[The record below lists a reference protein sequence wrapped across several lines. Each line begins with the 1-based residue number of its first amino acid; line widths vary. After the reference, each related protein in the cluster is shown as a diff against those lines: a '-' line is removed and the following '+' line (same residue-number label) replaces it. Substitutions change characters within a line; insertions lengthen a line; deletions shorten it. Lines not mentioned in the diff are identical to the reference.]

1 MATAEDYAKW
11 IIANKSKKGTPEF
24 DTVEKAYQAAKGSSA
39 QAAPVAVKPQTEE
52 PSMLQQAGNAAT
64 EFMAAVNR
72 GALDIAGLPSELIR
86 IPVNAGLQAA
96 GVDYQIPRASQ
107 AIQEATGIGQGG
119 YMQPG
124 TARDIVQATGEAIPA
139 SVAVGAG
146 LTVAASRLP
155 AMTQASEGVLP
166 GMLRA
171 AGQSTTG
178 QNIAYGALGGG
189 GSVAG
194 KEVGQAV
201 GGDVGG
207 AVGEI
212 VGGVAAP
219 MIPSLASAA
228 ARSGVNS
235 IFGASDQAK
244 ARQIAE
250 DFATFDANPSAALVS
265 GRQGLQAT
273 ETVMGSAMGGSPI
286 REARESIATAM
297 QSKLKRIA
305 GSISDVRGAEDAG
318 LVVQKGITGRGGFI
332 DRWKDNQAVLWGKA
346 DQLINPQG
354 PVPLNN
360 TQAALSNIVQ
370 GGRFGSILDNPK
382 LAQVKHALDEGATLQ
397 YDEVRKLRSQ
407 LGSMLSNP
415 SLVADIPRGEVKRV
429 YGALSEDIRDL
440 ASNSGQEAAKAFNR
454 ANAYTRSGHERIDDY
469 LEGITKKVNPD
480 EVFTAI
486 ARGGEGVKRL
496 NSIKRSLKPEEWD
509 VVTSNVISRLGR
521 ATPGQQVAE
530 GEQAVGD
537 VFSIAKF
544 ATDWEKLGPARKV
557 LFSGGKETSKYASDL
572 NAIARAAGAYKQAA
586 AQGANSSGTTQAGA
600 RLAAG
605 SALASSIYMLNPGPI
620 ATALGAIALNNASSR
635 LMTNTRFVSVIA
647 NGIRKGVSPNSI
659 AAQLSALAKN
669 STAEDAAII
678 YNYLE
683 DLETQQGAAQ

>member
-11 IIANKSKKGTPEF
+11 IVANQSKKGTPEF
-24 DTVEKAYQAAKGSSA
+24 DTVAKAYQAAKGVSLQTA
-39 QAAPVAVKPQTEE
+39 QPATQPQPKE

-72 GALDIAGLPSELIR
+72 GALDIAGLPSEVIR
-86 IPVNAGLQAA
+86 IPVNAGLQMA
-96 GVDYQIPRASQ
+96 GIDYQIPRASQ

-119 YMQPG
+119 YMEPG
-124 TARDIVQATGEAIPA
+124 VARDIVQATGEAIPA

-146 LTVAASRLP
+146 LTGAAARLP
-155 AMTQASEGVLP
+155 AMTQASEGVIP
-166 GMLRA
+166 GAIRA
-171 AGQSTTG
+171 AGQATTG
-178 QNIAYGALGGG
+178 QNIAYGALGGA

-194 KEVGQAV
+194 REAGQAM

-207 AVGEI
+207 AIGEI

-228 ARSGVNS
+228 GRSAVGSV
-235 IFGASDQAK
+235 FGARDQDR

-250 DFATFDANPSAALVS
+250 DFATFDATPTAALVS
-265 GRQGLQAT
+265 GRPGLQAT

-286 REARESIATAM
+286 ATARENIASAM
-297 QSKLKRIA
+297 QAKLKRIA

-332 DRWKDNQAVLWGKA
+332 DRWKDNQAALWGKA

-354 PVPLNN
+354 PVDLTN
-360 TQAALSNIVQ
+360 TQRALDSLVQ
-370 GGRFGSILDNPK
+370 GGRFGAILDNPK
-382 LAQVKHALDEGATLQ
+382 LAQIKSALDAGEQLD
-397 YDEVRKLRSQ
+397 YNEVRKLRSQ
-407 LGSMLSNP
+407 LGSMLSNTG
-415 SLVADIPRGEVKRV
+415 LVADIPRGEVKRV
-429 YGALSEDIRDL
+429 YGSLSDDIRAL
-440 ASNSGQEAAKAFNR
+440 ASNSGQEAADAFNR
-454 ANAYTRSGHERIDDY
+454 ANRYTKLGHERIDDY
-469 LEGITKKVNPD
+469 LEGISKKVNPD

-486 ARGGEGVKRL
+486 ARGGEGIKRL
-496 NSIKRSLKPEEWD
+496 TSIKKSLKPDEWD
-509 VVTSNVISRLGR
+509 AVASNVVARLGR
-521 ATPGQQVAE
+521 ASPGQQIAE
-530 GEQAVGD
+530 GEQAAGD

-557 LFSGGKETSKYASDL
+557 LFSGGENTNKYASDL

-586 AQGANSSGTTQAGA
+586 AQGANYSGTAQAGA
-600 RLAAG
+600 RLGAASGLATAIFTGQPAVAAAVLG
-605 SALASSIYMLNPGPI
+605 SIGSNYAASS
-620 ATALGAIALNNASSR
+620 
-635 LMTNTRFVSVIA
+635 LMTNPRFVSVIA

-659 AAQLSALAKN
+659 AAQLSALAKD

-678 YNYLE
+678 YNYLQ

>member
-11 IIANKSKKGTPEF
+11 IVANQNKKGTPEF
-24 DTVEKAYQAAKGSSA
+24 DTVAKAYRAAKGASSRPSVAA
-39 QAAPVAVKPQTEE
+39 QEQPEE
-52 PSMLQQAGNAAT
+52 PGMLQQAGNAAT

-86 IPVNAGLQAA
+86 IPVNAGLQMA

-107 AIQEATGIGQGG
+107 AIQDVTGIGRGG
-119 YMQPG
+119 YMEPG

-146 LTVAASRLP
+146 ITGAASRLP
-155 AMTQASEGVLP
+155 AMTQASEGIIP
-166 GMLRA
+166 GVIRA
-171 AGQSTTG
+171 AGQATPA
-178 QNIAYGALGGG
+178 QNVVYGALGGG
-189 GSVAG
+189 GAVAG
-194 KEVGQAV
+194 KEIGQAA

-207 AVGEI
+207 AIGEI
-212 VGGVAAP
+212 AGGVAAP
-219 MIPSLASAA
+219 MIPGLVSAA
-228 ARSGVNS
+228 GRSSVGSV
-235 IFGASDQAK
+235 FGARDQGR

-250 DFATFDANPSAALVS
+250 DFATFDATPTAALVS
-265 GRQGLQAT
+265 GRPGLQAT

-286 REARESIATAM
+286 ATARENIASAM
-297 QSKLKRIA
+297 QAKLKRIA

-332 DRWKDNQAVLWGKA
+332 DRWKDNQAALWGKA

-360 TQAALSNIVQ
+360 TQAALGNIVQ

-382 LAQVKHALDEGATLQ
+382 LAQVKQALDEGATLQ

-429 YGALSEDIRDL
+429 YGALSEDIRVL
-440 ASNSGQEAAKAFNR
+440 AANSGQDAAQAFNR
-454 ANAYTRSGHERIDDY
+454 ANAYTKSGHERIDDY
-469 LEGITKKVNPD
+469 LEGIAKKVNPD
-480 EVFTAI
+480 EVFRAI
-486 ARGGEGVKRL
+486 AKGGEGVKRL

-509 VVTSNVISRLGR
+509 VVASNVVSRLGR
-521 ATPGQQVAE
+521 ASPGQQIAE
-530 GEQAVGD
+530 GEQAAGD

-557 LFSGGKETSKYASDL
+557 IFSGTENTNKYASDL

-586 AQGANSSGTTQAGA
+586 AQGANTSGTAQAGA
-600 RLAAG
+600 RTAAG
-605 SALASSIYMLNPGPI
+605 AAIAGSIFTLNPGP
-620 ATALGAIALNNASSR
+620 ALAALGAISTNYAASS
-635 LMTNTRFVSVIA
+635 LMTNPRFVSVIA

-659 AAQLSALAKN
+659 AAQLSSLAKD

-678 YNYLE
+678 YNYLQ
-683 DLETQQGAAQ
+683 DLETQQGAQK